1 MKTLK
6 KQKILKLLEALEA
19 TFGNEEFDATNVWGK
34 AQDNSLLAAA
44 LEAEVERARYS
55 YKTWRRGDF
64 NTSAIRKGLRQVEGL
79 KATYHP
85 GYGAYGAHW
94 TFRVPE
100 NEFHR

>member
-6 KQKILKLLEALEA
+6 KQKMPKLLEALEA

-34 AQDNSLLAAA
+34 AQDNSILAAA
-44 LEAEVERARYS
+44 LEAVERARYS

-79 KATYHP
+79 KAIYNP
-85 GYGAYGAHW
+85 PWGVYGGSW
-94 TFRVPE
+94 TFRILD
-100 NEFHR
+100 